1 MTASES
7 PHAPSYRGLL
17 ALVILLGALI
27 MLGVGALIAGA
38 FLTSGRPAATGGTY
52 SATLAAPSERIDSAT
67 IDGNRILLRLSGPN
81 GEELVVMDAGSGRV
95 IGRIAINAKP

>member
-1 MTASES
+1 MATSDS
-7 PHAPSYRGLL
+7 LHAPGYRGLL

-27 MLGVGALIAGA
+27 MLGVGALVAAA
-38 FLTSGRPAATGGTY
+38 FMTSGRPAATGRTY
-52 SATLAAPSERIDSAT
+52 SATLAAPSERIDSAA

-95 IGRIAINAKP
+95 IGRIAVNAKP

>member
-1 MTASES
+1 MASES
-7 PHAPSYRGLL
+7 PNAPSYRGLL

-27 MLGVGALIAGA
+27 MLGLGALIAGA
-38 FLTSGRPAATGGTY
+38 FLRSGRPPATGGAY
-52 SATLAAPSERIDSAT
+52 STMLPAPGERIDSSQ

-81 GEELVVMDAGSGRV
+81 GEELVVMDAASGRV

>member
-1 MTASES
+1 
-7 PHAPSYRGLL
+7 
-17 ALVILLGALI
+17 

-38 FLTSGRPAATGGTY
+38 FLRSGQPAAATGGTY
-52 SATLAAPSERIDSAT
+52 SAMLAAPSERIDTAQ

-81 GEELVVMDAGSGRV
+81 GEELVVMDAGSGRI

>member
-1 MTASES
+1 MAPSES
-7 PHAPSYRGLL
+7 PNATSYRGLL

-27 MLGVGALIAGA
+27 MLGVGALVAGA
-38 FLTSGRPAATGGTY
+38 FLRSGQAPATGGAY
-52 SATLAAPSERIDSAT
+52 STMLQAPGERIDSAA

-81 GEELVVMDAGSGRV
+81 GEELVVMDAGSGRI